1 MLNTIMLSLFLAFIL
16 ENFDDPTKIKSDE
29 DDPEASVFKRL

>member
-1 MLNTIMLSLFLAFIL
+1 MLSLFLAFIL
-16 ENFDDPTKIKSDE
+16 ENFDDPTKVTTDE